1 MGAQTRHGQTTP
13 TGRKVMTPEEQAAA
27 DKAAAEKKAAQSQED
42 EAKTLADI
50 KAAAE
55 ELGITPGQLKGRLEA
70 SRTWEQ
76 RAKQVTPE
84 ELAELRKAAAEL
96 KTIQDANKSENE
108 KLLERIAAAEKAA
121 SETTEKLTAS
131 EQRALRSEVALAKGV
146 PAELLT
152 GTTQEELEASATTLL
167 AFKGTPVKPDMG
179 GGTRGGDIGDGK
191 KQLTSVEGMTTEEI
205 VQAKAAGLLN
215 DLLAG
220 KK

>member
-1 MGAQTRHGQTTP
+1 
-13 TGRKVMTPEEQAAA
+13 MTAEEQKIIDDKAAA
-27 DKAAAEKKAAQSQED
+27 DKKAAEANED
-42 EAKTLADI
+42 LAKTLADI
-50 KAAAE
+50 KASAD

-70 SRTWEQ
+70 SKTWEQ

-84 ELAELRKAAAEL
+84 ELTELRKAAADL
-96 KTIQDANKSENE
+96 KTIQDANKTENE

-121 SETTEKLTAS
+121 TETSEKLTAS

-146 PAELLT
+146 PVELLT

-167 AFKGTPVKPDMG
+167 AFKGTPPRPDMG
-179 GGTRGGDIGDGK
+179 GGLRGSDIGDSK
-191 KQLTSVEGMTTEEI
+191 KQLTSVEGMTSAEI
-205 VQAKAAGLLN
+205 VQAKEEGLLN

>member
-1 MGAQTRHGQTTP
+1 
-13 TGRKVMTPEEQAAA
+13 MTPEEQAIA
-27 DKAAAEKKAAQSQED
+27 DKAAADKKAAEANED
-42 EAKTLADI
+42 LAKTLADI
-50 KAAAE
+50 KASAD

-70 SRTWEQ
+70 SKTWEQ

-84 ELAELRKAAAEL
+84 ELAELRKAAADL
-96 KTIQDANKSENE
+96 KTIQDANKTENE

-121 SETTEKLTAS
+121 TETSEKLTAS

-146 PAELLT
+146 PVELLT

-167 AFKGTPVKPDMG
+167 AFKGTPPRPDMG
-179 GGTRGGDIGDGK
+179 GGARGGDIGDSK
-191 KQLTSVEGMTTEEI
+191 KQLTSVEGMTSAEI
-205 VQAKAAGLLN
+205 VQAKEEGLLN

>member
-1 MGAQTRHGQTTP
+1 
-13 TGRKVMTPEEQAAA
+13 MTPEEQAIA
-27 DKAAAEKKAAQSQED
+27 DKAAADKKAAELNED
-42 EAKTLADI
+42 PAKTLADI
-50 KAAAE
+50 KAFAD

-70 SRTWEQ
+70 SKTWEQ

-84 ELAELRKAAAEL
+84 ELADLRKAAADL
-96 KTIQDANKSENE
+96 KTIQDANKTENE

-121 SETTEKLTAS
+121 SETFEKLSAS

-167 AFKGTPVKPDMG
+167 AFKGIPAKPDMG
-179 GGTRGGDIGDGK
+179 GGTRGGDIGDSK
-191 KQLTSVEGMTTEEI
+191 KQLTSVEGMTSAEI
-205 VQAKAAGLLN
+205 VQAKEEGLLN